1 MPIPDLSKALN
12 IVSQRGLLFVCAP
25 CEQPGYL
32 RSPVLPGADL
42 LAERQVQFV
51 PLPVSIQ
58 SACLSLAL
66 ACLARWGE
74 TMPGGRGPH
83 SPETY

>member
-12 IVSQRGLLFVCAP
+12 IVSQRGVLFVCP
-25 CEQPGYL
+25 LCEQPGYRL
-32 RSPVLPGADL
+32 SSVLPRSRTL

-51 PLPVSIQ
+51 PLAWSIQ

-66 ACLARWGE
+66 ACLARLGE
-74 TMPGGRGPH
+74 TAGWKRP
-83 SPETY
+83 S